1 MTRDDSPETRAA
13 FTASVVAMHD
23 RTRDAE
29 LRSRIWDYRDG
40 TITRRQLQA
49 DPGYQRELLEW
60 YDDVVRERRIDP
72 EQVRR
77 RIAELEPD
85 LDGSDGSD
93 G

>member
-1 MTRDDSPETRAA
+1 MDVTRQDSPETRAA
-13 FTASVVAMHD
+13 FTASVVALHD

-49 DPGYQRELLEW
+49 DPAYQRELLGW

-72 EQVRR
+72 ERVRR
-77 RIAELEPD
+77 RIEELDLD
-85 LDGSDGSD
+85 LDGSG